1 MFSNG
6 KACVQQSTS
15 FLITYN
21 AKEMN
26 KASARKISRRKK
38 KYWRKGANISDV
50 ETFLDDIR
58 EQERLH
64 GCQLHLKKDEDLFE
78 IDKTPGS
85 TIDFSIKADD
95 FDSQTA
101 SQSVKASNRFNRKQ
115 LKKLQSVSVRRKKY
129 RRKKSGIC
137 FSKRTFYDIWATPVS
152 KYFVFMLNL
161 IGEKAETSEL
171 DDSLVE
177 HYLRETKKLPVKVP
191 NTRNII
197 VSTCPHVQSP
207 HEGTSYN
214 PTEEAHQDLLI
225 KAYEEEKTK
234 LEANV
239 WALNAMKVPKNEQ
252 MATEESR
259 LKEMM
264 QGLVDESDKDGA
276 SSGDEASVEEKVQK
290 RKTVCE
296 KRKTVAQRKRQL
308 NLKKA
313 EQRKCFEKKMR
324 MYENEIHRIKSIN
337 KEIKRMELNWE
348 RRAEI
353 RKRRMA
359 EKLKKPAKLGRHPF
373 IASDREVLLP
383 EELPDSLRLLK
394 PEGHI
399 LTDRFKSLQQRN
411 ILEPRVRCKIKRKYK
426 RKRFNKKGVSEVDAS
441 YIPR

>member
-1 MFSNG
+1 
-6 KACVQQSTS
+6 
-15 FLITYN
+15 
-21 AKEMN
+21 MN
-26 KASARKISRRKK
+26 KTSARKISRRKK

-50 ETFLDDIR
+50 ETFLDDVR

-85 TIDFSIKADD
+85 TADFSIKAND

-101 SQSVKASNRFNRKQ
+101 SQSVKARNRLSRKQ
-115 LKKLQSVSVRRKKY
+115 LKKLQSVPVRRKKY
-129 RRKKSGIC
+129 RRKKSEIC
-137 FSKRTFYDIWATPVS
+137 FSKRTFYDIWETPVS
-152 KYFVFMLNL
+152 KN
-161 IGEKAETSEL
+161 AETPEL

-197 VSTCPHVQSP
+197 VSTCPHVESP

-239 WALNAMKVPKNEQ
+239 WAQNAMKVPKSEP

-264 QGLVDESDKDGA
+264 QGLVDESDADGGGV
-276 SSGDEASVEEKVQK
+276 SSDDEASVEEKVQK
-290 RKTVCE
+290 RKAVCE
-296 KRKTVAQRKRQL
+296 KRKTVAQRKRKL

-313 EQRKCFEKKMR
+313 EQRKCFEKKKR
-324 MYENEIHRIKSIN
+324 MYENEIHRLS
-337 KEIKRMELNWE
+337 
-348 RRAEI
+348 
-353 RKRRMA
+353 
-359 EKLKKPAKLGRHPF
+359 F
-373 IASDREVLLP
+373 
-383 EELPDSLRLLK
+383 
-394 PEGHI
+394 
-399 LTDRFKSLQQRN
+399 
-411 ILEPRVRCKIKRKYK
+411 
-426 RKRFNKKGVSEVDAS
+426 
-441 YIPR
+441 

>member
-1 MFSNG
+1 
-6 KACVQQSTS
+6 
-15 FLITYN
+15 
-21 AKEMN
+21 MN
-26 KASARKISRRKK
+26 KTSARKISRRKK

-50 ETFLDDIR
+50 ETFLDDVR

-85 TIDFSIKADD
+85 TADFSIKAND

-101 SQSVKASNRFNRKQ
+101 SQSVKARNRLSRKQ
-115 LKKLQSVSVRRKKY
+115 LKKLQSVPVRRKKY
-129 RRKKSGIC
+129 RRKKSEIC
-137 FSKRTFYDIWATPVS
+137 FSKRTFYDIWETPVS
-152 KYFVFMLNL
+152 KN
-161 IGEKAETSEL
+161 AETPEL

-197 VSTCPHVQSP
+197 VSTCPHVESP

-239 WALNAMKVPKNEQ
+239 WAQNAMKVPKSEP

-264 QGLVDESDKDGA
+264 QGLVDESDADGGGV
-276 SSGDEASVEEKVQK
+276 SSDDEANVEEKVQK
-290 RKTVCE
+290 RK
-296 KRKTVAQRKRQL
+296 A
-308 NLKKA
+308 
-313 EQRKCFEKKMR
+313 
-324 MYENEIHRIKSIN
+324 
-337 KEIKRMELNWE
+337 MELNWK

-353 RKRRMA
+353 RKQRMA
-359 EKLKKPAKLGRHPF
+359 EKLKKPAKLSRHPF
-373 IASDREVLLP
+373 VASDREVLLP

-394 PEGHI
+394 PEGHL

-411 ILEPRVRCKIKRKYK
+411 ILEPRVRCKTKRKYK

>member
-1 MFSNG
+1 
-6 KACVQQSTS
+6 
-15 FLITYN
+15 
-21 AKEMN
+21 MN

-152 KYFVFMLNL
+152 K
-161 IGEKAETSEL
+161 KAETSEL

-296 KRKTVAQRKRQL
+296 KRKTVAQQ
-308 NLKKA
+308 
-313 EQRKCFEKKMR
+313 R

>member
-1 MFSNG
+1 
-6 KACVQQSTS
+6 
-15 FLITYN
+15 
-21 AKEMN
+21 MN
-26 KASARKISRRKK
+26 KTSARKISRRKK

-50 ETFLDDIR
+50 ETFLDDTR

-85 TIDFSIKADD
+85 TTDFSIKADD

-101 SQSVKASNRFNRKQ
+101 SRSVNSYTYKQLIYIRARNRLNLKQ
-115 LKKLQSVSVRRKKY
+115 LKKLKSVPVRRKKY
-129 RRKKSGIC
+129 RRKKSEIC

-152 KYFVFMLNL
+152 K
-161 IGEKAETSEL
+161 KAETSEL

-177 HYLRETKKLPVKVP
+177 HYLRQTKKLPVKVP

-234 LEANV
+234 LETNV
-239 WALNAMKVPKNEQ
+239 WALNAMKVPKSEP

-264 QGLVDESDKDGA
+264 QGLVDESDEDDA

-296 KRKTVAQRKRQL
+296 KRKTIAQRKRQL

-313 EQRKCFEKKMR
+313 EQRKCFEKKKR

-337 KEIKRMELNWE
+337 KEIKQMELNRE

-359 EKLKKPAKLGRHPF
+359 EKLKKPAKLSRHPF
-373 IASDREVLLP
+373 VVSDREVLLP

-411 ILEPRVRCKIKRKYK
+411 ILEPRVRCRMKRKYK

-441 YIPR
+441 YTPR

>member
-1 MFSNG
+1 
-6 KACVQQSTS
+6 
-15 FLITYN
+15 
-21 AKEMN
+21 MN
-26 KASARKISRRKK
+26 KTSARKISRRKK

-50 ETFLDDIR
+50 ETFLDDVR

-85 TIDFSIKADD
+85 TADFSIKAND

-101 SQSVKASNRFNRKQ
+101 SQSVKARNRLSRKQ
-115 LKKLQSVSVRRKKY
+115 LKKLQSVPVRRKKY
-129 RRKKSGIC
+129 RRKKSEIC
-137 FSKRTFYDIWATPVS
+137 FSKRTFYDIWETPVS
-152 KYFVFMLNL
+152 KN
-161 IGEKAETSEL
+161 AETPEL

-197 VSTCPHVQSP
+197 VSTCPHVESP

-239 WALNAMKVPKNEQ
+239 WAQNAMKVPKSEP

-264 QGLVDESDKDGA
+264 QGLVDESDEDGGGV
-276 SSGDEASVEEKVQK
+276 SSDDEASVEEKVQK
-290 RKTVCE
+290 RKAVCE
-296 KRKTVAQRKRQL
+296 KRKTVAQRKRKL

-313 EQRKCFEKKMR
+313 EQRKCFEKKKR
-324 MYENEIHRIKSIN
+324 MYENEIHRKQ
-337 KEIKRMELNWE
+337 
-348 RRAEI
+348 
-353 RKRRMA
+353 RMA
-359 EKLKKPAKLGRHPF
+359 EKLKKPAKLSRHPF
-373 IASDREVLLP
+373 VASDREVLLP

-394 PEGHI
+394 PEGHL

-411 ILEPRVRCKIKRKYK
+411 ILEPRVRCKTKRKYK

>member
-1 MFSNG
+1 
-6 KACVQQSTS
+6 
-15 FLITYN
+15 
-21 AKEMN
+21 MN
-26 KASARKISRRKK
+26 KTSARKISRRKK

-50 ETFLDDIR
+50 ETFLDDVR

-85 TIDFSIKADD
+85 TADFSIKAND

-101 SQSVKASNRFNRKQ
+101 SQSVKARNRLSRKQ
-115 LKKLQSVSVRRKKY
+115 LKKLQSVPVRRKKY
-129 RRKKSGIC
+129 RRKKSEIC

-152 KYFVFMLNL
+152 KN
-161 IGEKAETSEL
+161 AETPEL

-177 HYLRETKKLPVKVP
+177 HYLRQTKKLPVKVP

-197 VSTCPHVQSP
+197 VSTCPHVESP

-239 WALNAMKVPKNEQ
+239 WAQNAMKVPKSEP

-264 QGLVDESDKDGA
+264 QGLVDESDEDGGGV
-276 SSGDEASVEEKVQK
+276 SSDDEESVEEKVQK
-290 RKTVCE
+290 RKAVCE
-296 KRKTVAQRKRQL
+296 KRKTVAQRKRKL

-313 EQRKCFEKKMR
+313 EQRKCFEKKKR

-337 KEIKRMELNWE
+337 KAINQMELNWK

-353 RKRRMA
+353 RKQRMA
-359 EKLKKPAKLGRHPF
+359 EKLKKPAKLSRHPF
-373 IASDREVLLP
+373 LASDREVLLP

-394 PEGHI
+394 PEGHL

-411 ILEPRVRCKIKRKYK
+411 ILEPRVRCKTKRKYK